1 VEFTVANHDSS
12 KKRIKQTERRTAR
25 NRHVRSTV
33 RGAIKRAR
41 TAIEGGDPKLALE
54 AVKDAESSIRKA
66 VSKGVYHAKTGSRYV
81 SRLQGQ
87 ATALKA

>member
-1 VEFTVANHDSS
+1 MANHDSS

-33 RGAIKRAR
+33 RGAVRRAR
-41 TAIEGGDPKLALE
+41 AALQAGDPKTAQE
-54 AVKDAESSIRKA
+54 AVREAESHIRKA

-81 SRLQGQ
+81 SRLQSQ
-87 ATALKA
+87 ATALTS